1 MTLNRRKGTLFTDR
15 EGRRVRMDIE
25 EKKLV
30 RFWQVE
36 GVLASWFWFSF
47 GCCGVGVELGG

>member
-1 MTLNRRKGTLFTDR
+1 MTLNRRKGTLFTDG